1 MSILIPHEP
10 SRQKREIRVSGQ
22 RTTFQELIDILG
34 EIEGQKYETTY
45 LPVEEALSEQEKAR
59 KAENEEEEMTWSL
72 RTLGA
77 SGFAIVPDPLDN
89 SRFDFKSESVRET
102 FKRVFQKHI

>member
-10 SRQKREIRVSGQ
+10 TRQKREIRVRGQ
-22 RTTFQELIDILG
+22 RATFQELIDILG
-34 EIEGQKYETTY
+34 EVEGQKYETTY
-45 LPVEEALSEQEKAR
+45 LTVDEALAEQERAR
-59 KAENEEEEMTWSL
+59 KAENEDEELAWSL

-77 SGFAIVPDPLDN
+77 SGFAIVPDPLDT
-89 SRFDFKSESVRET
+89 SRFDFTPETVRET